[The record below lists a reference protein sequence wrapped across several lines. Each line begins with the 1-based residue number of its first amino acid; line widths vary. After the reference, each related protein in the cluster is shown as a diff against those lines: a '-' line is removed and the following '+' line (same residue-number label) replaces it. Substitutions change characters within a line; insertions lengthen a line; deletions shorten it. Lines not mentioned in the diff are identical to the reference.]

1 MPPAQSAAK
10 LRLDLAHVR
19 ETVRI
24 GVLTKASG
32 SPESR
37 LWQLIL
43 FSRGGWAQAGVV
55 SVNFLEEV
63 TV

>member
-32 SPESR
+32 SPESW
-37 LWQLIL
+37 LWQLL
-43 FSRGGWAQAGVV
+43 FSIGGWAQAGVV